1 MKAISLR
8 VGKLIGKWKMEKLFD
23 LDIKEGFFSYKRN
36 AASIAREASMD
47 GMYAIPHQP
56 QRADCGRGDYKR
68 LSAVEQA
75 FRSLKTVDLK
85 VGPIHHY
92 RAPRVICHVFL
103 CILAYFVD
111 WHMKQRLAPILF
123 AEDYPKG
130 KKATRRNI
138 ILAAGHSPSADK
150 KGRSKRTRHKALSFG
165 VLMAHLSALRRHQ
178 VEPLIGKKGVSFTML
193 GEMTDLQAR
202 AFELLRVKIR

>member
-8 VGKLIGKWKMEKLFD
+8 VGKLIGKWKMEKHFD
-23 LDIKEGFFSYKRN
+23 LEIKEGFFGYQRD
-36 AASIAREASMD
+36 ADSIASEASLD
-47 GMYAIPHQP
+47 GMYAIRSSLKEPTAEELVH
-56 QRADCGRGDYKR
+56 DYKR

-103 CILAYFVD
+103 CMLAYFVE

-123 AEDYPKG
+123 AEDDLED
-130 KKATRRNI
+130 KKAAPRSI
-138 ILAAGHSPSADK
+138 IHAAGRSPSAERK
-150 KGRSKRTRHKALSFG
+150 ARSKRTRHKALSFAA
-165 VLMAHLSALRRHQ
+165 LMGHLGTL
-178 VEPLIGKKGVSFTML
+178 
-193 GEMTDLQAR
+193 
-202 AFELLRVKIR
+202 